1 MHGRF
6 HAVFA
11 TGLRFI
17 VARSMCGVL
26 DEYRSHGMLVGWSH
40 TVIKGDTLREMWF
53 YQTLPT
59 ILNNFKICG
68 NKAPGIAFPH
78 RTHQTRF
85 ARFLKTLKCAE
96 GPRSTIA

>member
-11 TGLRFI
+11 TGIRFI

-53 YQTLPT
+53 YQSE
-59 ILNNFKICG
+59 
-68 NKAPGIAFPH
+68 IAVERKMYLWH
-78 RTHQTRF
+78 GAIRNAVKRGT
-85 ARFLKTLKCAE
+85 
-96 GPRSTIA
+96 